1 MPTTPTPSELIEE
14 LRADRNAIA
23 RHLMESRDHP
33 LLATDLTVQQV
44 RIVMLIASGAA
55 TTGRDL
61 AQKLGVKPPTVSAS
75 VDRLVELGF
84 IERDATNPDR
94 RVKHLMATQGGLHL
108 HEKLLGV
115 RSATDE
121 LLLELDPDDL
131 RALAQGTRAMRRAV
145 QNASARIAEAS

>member
-1 MPTTPTPSELIEE
+1 MTTTHTAAELIEE
-14 LRADRNAIA
+14 LRADRVAIA
-23 RHLMESRDHP
+23 RHLTESREHP
-33 LLATDLTVQQV
+33 LLDMDLTVQQV
-44 RIVMLIASGAA
+44 RIVMLIASGTA

-61 AQKLGVKPPTVSAS
+61 AQKLGVKPPTVSTA

-84 IERDATNPDR
+84 IERDATDPDR
-94 RVKHLMATQGGLHL
+94 RVKHLAATSSGLQL

-131 RALAQGTRAMRRAV
+131 RALAQGTRAMRRAI